1 METKRCQSSFEG
13 SIDTEKSR
21 WSQVPSSAMDYCC
34 GGAEDASSLSLSSNT
49 EILMDTANASC
60 SPRSNTADGKD
71 NNTDNRGQKLEQ
83 QSRLKL
89 TQNQPFVLPAF
100 NSPLHVRKQETM
112 DSKELS
118 KTVAES
124 MGLYMNAAR
133 EATDFGNFGQQG
145 GHCSPGKMYPGGV
158 CGRPCLKDS
167 QCAVSTGSPKLKSP
181 TLAFPKQPSST
192 PGECCS
198 SGALAGTTVLG
209 SSLSCSPQ
217 TSSSISSP
225 GGSNNL
231 VSSTTSP
238 TCFGGQYARSSIGS
252 PVSQQ
257 TAAGTAL
264 SHSHVQRRNSTTCSP
279 ESSTVGSP
287 PLGSPHNVMR
297 SPISSPQSMG
307 SVRSPPSCS
316 TSANM
321 RTSSVSSPTG
331 SGNNLRASSSSIS
344 SPTTRGPM
352 AVSSSPGCGFA
363 TSSPA
368 SGLGLVQNDQ
378 NSPEGR
384 RDQHDFKEFEFPKV
398 ESADGEMF
406 NVGLDQ
412 MGMVKYIKNEPDTVF
427 RSMCLG
433 NGSGNNAKCNPV
445 SGCPGSDSPF
455 AAQIKSEPNKDGGCM
470 NPRCYEQQHSMGLFQ
485 PGPSQTTYL
494 SLRDNIDEYSLSG
507 ILGPPGNA
515 VNGSYEA
522 SVFPHTLLSKVKQE
536 NSDSSYYQENN
547 NSVGPTS
554 SIVGVNSGGHSFH
567 YQIGAQGTM
576 SFARHDPREHGTN
589 PLLNLVSPVT
599 ALMESWKSRPGMS
612 QGPRGDGYPGHSCMP
627 DSISSTSLRHTSS
640 TAKVCLVCGD
650 EASGCH
656 YGVVTCGS
664 CKVFFKRAVE
674 GRKSQHNYL
683 CAGRNDCIIDKIR
696 RKNCPA
702 CRVRKCL
709 QAGMNLGARKSKKLG
724 KLKGVNDDSTPSKEG
739 ACPGSGAGGG
749 YLSSGE
755 KELSANSTN
764 ALVPHGAGGITP
776 YLPPSICSVL
786 ELIEPEEVYAG
797 YDNTQPDTTDHL
809 LSSLNQL
816 AGKQMIRVVKW
827 AKVLPGFRGL
837 PIEDQITLIQYSWM
851 CLSTFCLSWRSYKHT
866 NGQMLYFA
874 PDLVFNEER
883 MHQSAMYDLCLGMR
897 QVSQEFVRLQ
907 LTYEEFLSM
916 KVLLLLSTVPKEG
929 LKNQAAFEEMR
940 VNYIK
945 ELRRSVGKATN
956 NSGQTW
962 QRFFQLTKLL
972 DAMHDLVGNLLD
984 FCFYTFRESQALKV
998 EFPEMLVEIIS
1009 DQIPKVESGN
1019 THTLF
1024 FHKK

>member
-1 METKRCQSSFEG
+1 METKRYQSFFDG
-13 SIDTEKSR
+13 SDTENK
-21 WSQVPSSAMDYCC
+21 WSQVPGSMEHCCSTEDSGLTSSD
-34 GGAEDASSLSLSSNT
+34 
-49 EILMDTANASC
+49 ILMDIVNVSC
-60 SPRSNTADGKD
+60 PAGSPATDCKD
-71 NNTDNRGQKLEQ
+71 NNTKKQEQ
-83 QSRLKL
+83 PMLRLS
-89 TQNQPFVLPAF
+89 QNQPFVLPHF
-100 NSPLHVRKQETM
+100 NNSLHGHKQEM

-133 EATDFGNFGQQG
+133 EADFAFSQHG
-145 GHCSPGKMYPGGV
+145 GGTSPGKMYPA
-158 CGRPCLKDS
+158 CGRPLEET
-167 QCAVSTGSPKLKSP
+167 QCGSTKSPKLKP
-181 TLAFPKQPSST
+181 FGFPQPSIT
-192 PGECCS
+192 PRECPSGTQIS
-198 SGALAGTTVLG
+198 SASMLA

-225 GGSNNL
+225 GNNM

-238 TCFGGQYARSSIGS
+238 LRTSC
-252 PVSQQ
+252 
-257 TAAGTAL
+257 AATLANIK
-264 SHSHVQRRNSTTCSP
+264 RRNSATCSP
-279 ESSTVGSP
+279 VESSTVGSP
-287 PLGSPHNVMR
+287 PLTSPLNVMR
-297 SPISSPQSMG
+297 SPMSSPQSMS

-316 TSANM
+316 TTCNI
-321 RTSSVSSPTG
+321 RSSVSSPTG
-331 SGNNLRASSSSIS
+331 GGCTSTANNCNPVRPSIP
-344 SPTTRGPM
+344 SPAIGSNM
-352 AVSSSPGCGFA
+352 AVSSPQNPSSAGFPV
-363 TSSPA
+363 SSPA
-368 SGLGLVQNDQ
+368 SGLGLVQNDT
-378 NSPEGR
+378 NSPDTASLS
-384 RDQHDFKEFEFPKV
+384 RDTDFKHFEFPKV
-398 ESADGEMF
+398 EMVDGEVF

-412 MGMVKYIKNEPDTVF
+412 MGMVKYIKNEPGTDF

-433 NGSGNNAKCNPV
+433 SSKCN
-445 SGCPGSDSPF
+445 SSSTPF
-455 AAQIKSEPNKDGGCM
+455 ITQIKSEPDHNEGCM
-470 NPRCYEQQHSMGLFQ
+470 NQQPYGEQPPSLGLF
-485 PGPSQTTYL
+485 PASETTYL
-494 SLRDNIDEYSLSG
+494 SLRNNIDEYSLSG
-507 ILGPPGNA
+507 ILGPP
-515 VNGSYEA
+515 VSSMNGSYEPE
-522 SVFPHTLLSKVKQE
+522 VFSNNVLSKGVKQE
-536 NSDSSYYQENN
+536 TTDGSYYQENN
-547 NSVGPTS
+547 SMPTS
-554 SIVGVNSGGHSFH
+554 AIVGVNSGGHSFH

-576 SFARHDPREHGTN
+576 AFTRHDVRDQSN
-589 PLLNLVSPVT
+589 PLLNLISPVT
-599 ALMESWKSRPGMS
+599 ALMESWKTRPGMS
-612 QGPRGDGYPGHSCMP
+612 QGSLSGRGEGYPNCITDGM
-627 DSISSTSLRHTSS
+627 SSSPLRQPSS

-674 GRKSQHNYL
+674 GQHNYL

-724 KLKGVNDDSTPSKEG
+724 KLKGVNEDLQGSKDG
-739 ACPGSGAGGG
+739 QTATSGVGGG
-749 YLSSGE
+749 YLSSE
-755 KELSANSTN
+755 KELNASAAN
-764 ALVPHGAGGITP
+764 ALVPHGPGVVTP
-776 YLPPSICSVL
+776 FLPPSICSVL
-786 ELIEPEEVYAG
+786 ELIEPEEVYSG

-809 LSSLNQL
+809 LSSLNRL
-816 AGKQMIRVVKW
+816 AGKQMVRMVKW

-851 CLSTFCLSWRSYKHT
+851 CLSSFCLSWRSYKHT

-874 PDLVFNEER
+874 PDLIFNEER
-883 MHQSAMYDLCLGMR
+883 MQQSAMYDLCLGMR

-907 LTYEEFLSM
+907 LTYDEFLSM

-1009 DQIPKVESGN
+1009 DQIPKVESGL
-1019 THTLF
+1019 THTIY

>member
-1 METKRCQSSFEG
+1 METKRYQSFFDG
-13 SIDTEKSR
+13 SNTENR
-21 WSQVPSSAMDYCC
+21 WAQVPSTMEHCC
-34 GGAEDASSLSLSSNT
+34 STEDSSLTSSD
-49 EILMDTANASC
+49 ILMDIVNVSC
-60 SPRSNTADGKD
+60 PAGSPATDCKD
-71 NNTDNRGQKLEQ
+71 NNTKKQEQ
-83 QSRLKL
+83 PILRLS
-89 TQNQPFVLPAF
+89 QNQPFVLPLF
-100 NSPLHVRKQETM
+100 NNSVHGHKQEM

-133 EATDFGNFGQQG
+133 EADFAFSQHG
-145 GHCSPGKMYPGGV
+145 GSTSPGKMYPV
-158 CGRPCLKDS
+158 CGRALEEN
-167 QCAVSTGSPKLKSP
+167 QCGSTKSPKLKP
-181 TLAFPKQPSST
+181 FGFQQPSTT
-192 PGECCS
+192 PRECTTGTPVS
-198 SGALAGTTVLG
+198 SASMLA

-225 GGSNNL
+225 GGSNNM

-238 TCFGGQYARSSIGS
+238 PTCFGPVCSSVSS
-252 PVSQQ
+252 PVSQ
-257 TAAGTAL
+257 TSCAATMANIK
-264 SHSHVQRRNSTTCSP
+264 RRNSATCSP
-279 ESSTVGSP
+279 VGSSTVGSP
-287 PLGSPHNVMR
+287 PLTSPHNVMR
-297 SPISSPQSMG
+297 SPMSSPQSMS

-316 TSANM
+316 TTCNI
-321 RTSSVSSPTG
+321 RSSVSSPTG
-331 SGNNLRASSSSIS
+331 GSCTSTANNCNTARPSIS
-344 SPTTRGPM
+344 SPATGGAM
-352 AVSSSPGCGFA
+352 AASSPQNPSSGGFPV
-363 TSSPA
+363 SSPA
-368 SGLGLVQNDQ
+368 GGLGSAQNDT
-378 NSPEGR
+378 NSPEAAGLS
-384 RDQHDFKEFEFPKV
+384 RDADFKNFEFPKV
-398 ESADGEMF
+398 EVVDGEVF

-412 MGMVKYIKNEPDTVF
+412 MGMVKFIKNEPGTDF

-433 NGSGNNAKCNPV
+433 SSKCNT
-445 SGCPGSDSPF
+445 SSTPF
-455 AAQIKSEPNKDGGCM
+455 ITQIKSEPNKNEGCM
-470 NPRCYEQQHSMGLFQ
+470 NQQPYGEQS
-485 PGPSQTTYL
+485 PSLSHFPASETTYL
-494 SLRDNIDEYSLSG
+494 SLRNNIDEYSLSG
-507 ILGPPGNA
+507 ILGPPVASMNGN
-515 VNGSYEA
+515 YE
-522 SVFPHTLLSKVKQE
+522 SDVFSNNVLSKGVKQE
-536 NSDSSYYQENN
+536 TTDGSYYQENN
-547 NSVGPTS
+547 SMPTS
-554 SIVGVNSGGHSFH
+554 AIVGVNSGGHSFH

-576 SFARHDPREHGTN
+576 SFTRHDVRDQSNH
-589 PLLNLVSPVT
+589 LLNLISPVT

-612 QGPRGDGYPGHSCMP
+612 QGSLTARGEGYLGQNCIT
-627 DSISSTSLRHTSS
+627 DSMSSSPLRQPSS

-674 GRKSQHNYL
+674 GQHNYL

-724 KLKGVNDDSTPSKEG
+724 KLKGVSEDVQGSKDG
-739 ACPGSGAGGG
+739 QTATGGVGGG
-749 YLSSGE
+749 YLSSE
-755 KELSANSTN
+755 KDLTASAAN
-764 ALVPHGAGGITP
+764 ALVPLGPGVTP
-776 YLPPSICSVL
+776 FLPPSICSVL
-786 ELIEPEEVYAG
+786 ELIEPEDVYSG
-797 YDNTQPDTTDHL
+797 YDNTHPDTADHM
-809 LSSLNQL
+809 LSSLNRL
-816 AGKQMIRVVKW
+816 AGKQMVRMVKW

-851 CLSTFCLSWRSYKHT
+851 CLSSFCLSWRSYKHT

-874 PDLVFNEER
+874 PDLIFDEER
-883 MHQSAMYDLCLGMR
+883 MQQSAMYDLCLGMR
-897 QVSQEFVRLQ
+897 QVSLEFLRLQ
-907 LTYEEFLSM
+907 LTYDEFLSM

-1009 DQIPKVESGN
+1009 DQIPKVESGL
-1019 THTLF
+1019 THTIY

>member
-1 METKRCQSSFEG
+1 METKRYQSFFDG
-13 SIDTEKSR
+13 DDTENK
-21 WSQVPSSAMDYCC
+21 WSQDSSSMEYCC
-34 GGAEDASSLSLSSNT
+34 GTEDSNLTSS
-49 EILMDTANASC
+49 EILMDIVPVNCPAGSPGTAS
-60 SPRSNTADGKD
+60 KD
-71 NNTDNRGQKLEQ
+71 TSSKKKEQ
-83 QSRLKL
+83 PTLQHS
-89 TQNQPFVLPAF
+89 QNQPFVPPHF
-100 NSPLHVRKQETM
+100 NNSLHGHKQEA

-133 EATDFGNFGQQG
+133 EPDFAFSQQG
-145 GHCSPGKMYPGGV
+145 TSPGKLYPG
-158 CGRPCLKDS
+158 CGRPLEEN
-167 QCAVSTGSPKLKSP
+167 QCGSTKSPKLNP
-181 TLAFPKQPSST
+181 FGFQQPSGT
-192 PGECCS
+192 PRDCPAGVPVS
-198 SGALAGTTVLG
+198 SASMLA
-209 SSLSCSPQ
+209 SSLSCSPK

-238 TCFGGQYARSSIGS
+238 PMCFGPLCSSVSS
-252 PVSQQ
+252 PVSQ
-257 TAAGTAL
+257 TSCAATLANIK
-264 SHSHVQRRNSTTCSP
+264 RRNSVTCSP
-279 ESSTVGSP
+279 VESSTVGSP
-287 PLGSPHNVMR
+287 PLTSPLNVMR
-297 SPISSPQSMG
+297 SPMSSPHSMS

-316 TSANM
+316 TTCNI
-321 RTSSVSSPTG
+321 RSSVSSPTG
-331 SGNNLRASSSSIS
+331 GSCTSAANNCNTVRPSIS
-344 SPTTRGPM
+344 SPAAGGTM
-352 AVSSSPGCGFA
+352 SVSSPHNPSSAGFPV
-363 TSSPA
+363 SSPTG
-368 SGLGLVQNDQ
+368 GLGLVQNDT
-378 NSPEGR
+378 NSPEAAGLT
-384 RDQHDFKEFEFPKV
+384 RDTDFKNFEFPKV
-398 ESADGEMF
+398 EMVDGEVF
-406 NVGLDQ
+406 SVGLDQ
-412 MGMVKYIKNEPDTVF
+412 MGMVKYIKNEPGSDY

-433 NGSGNNAKCNPV
+433 SSKCNA
-445 SGCPGSDSPF
+445 SSTPF
-455 AAQIKSEPNKDGGCM
+455 ITHIKTEADKSEGCM
-470 NPRCYEQQHSMGLFQ
+470 NQQPYGEQSPSLGLF
-485 PGPSQTTYL
+485 PASDTTYL
-494 SLRDNIDEYSLSG
+494 SLRNNIDEYSLSG
-507 ILGPPGNA
+507 ILGPPVSS
-515 VNGSYEA
+515 VNGNYEPG
-522 SVFPHTLLSKVKQE
+522 VFSNNVLSKGVKQE
-536 NSDSSYYQENN
+536 PTDSSYYQES
-547 NSVGPTS
+547 NSMSTS
-554 SIVGVNSGGHSFH
+554 AIVGVNASGHSFH

-576 SFARHDPREHGTN
+576 SFTRHDVRDQSN
-589 PLLNLVSPVT
+589 PLLNLISPVT

-612 QGPRGDGYPGHSCMP
+612 QGSLSARGEGYPGQNCIA
-627 DSISSTSLRHTSS
+627 DSMSSSPLRQPSS

-674 GRKSQHNYL
+674 GQHNYL

-709 QAGMNLGARKSKKLG
+709 QAGMNLGARKSKKL
-724 KLKGVNDDSTPSKEG
+724 KLKGVSEDLQSSKDSQIATG
-739 ACPGSGAGGG
+739 GVGGG
-749 YLSSGE
+749 YLSSE
-755 KELSANSTN
+755 KELNANAAS
-764 ALVPHGAGGITP
+764 ALVPHGPGVVTP
-776 YLPPSICSVL
+776 FLSPSICSVL
-786 ELIEPEEVYAG
+786 ELIEPEEVYSS

-809 LSSLNQL
+809 LSSLNRL
-816 AGKQMIRVVKW
+816 AGKQMVRMVKW

-851 CLSTFCLSWRSYKHT
+851 CLSSFCLSWRSYKHT

-874 PDLVFNEER
+874 PDLVFNEDR
-883 MHQSAMYDLCLGMR
+883 MRQSAMYDLCLGMR

-907 LTYEEFLSM
+907 LTYDEFLSM

-929 LKNQAAFEEMR
+929 LKNQAAFDEMR

-1009 DQIPKVESGN
+1009 DQIPKVESGL
-1019 THTLF
+1019 THTIY